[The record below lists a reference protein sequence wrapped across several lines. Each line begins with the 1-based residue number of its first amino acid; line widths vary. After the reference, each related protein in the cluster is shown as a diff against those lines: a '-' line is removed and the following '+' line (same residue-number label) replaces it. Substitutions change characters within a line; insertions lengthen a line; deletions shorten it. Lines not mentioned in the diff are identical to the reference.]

1 MLKFNE
7 AQQIKDIEGALA
19 LRPQVEKIIDE
30 VWENGFDNIF
40 YLGIGGT
47 YASALQAETYIKGK
61 SNLDVSVQHAAEYY
75 TTGNQRLTKDSLVI
89 LSSVTGTTQEV
100 VEALEGIKKVGA
112 TLVGFIDKAAS
123 PLAEQCDYVVS
134 YPNPGTE
141 QIKFFMVADRLM
153 HKNGE
158 FADYDTYY
166 AELEAHLPKG
176 LVEAEKQADAFGLA
190 FAEKH
195 RHDPMH
201 YFIAAGNQWGACYS
215 YAMCY
220 WEEQSWL
227 PSKSITA
234 PEFLHGTL
242 EIVEETTAVTL
253 FLGEDEQRPL
263 AERVKNLLPRI
274 CANYTLI
281 DTKDYP
287 VPGISEKYRGRI
299 LSFLLMHAVT
309 QRIDAHVEQLNC
321 HPLDIRRYY
330 RQFDY

>member
-7 AQQIKDIEGALA
+7 QRQIEEINGALA
-19 LRPQVEKIIDE
+19 LRPQIEEIVDSFYDD
-30 VWENGFDNIF
+30 FDAIY

-47 YASALQAETYIKGK
+47 YASAIQAVTYLNGK
-61 SNLDVSVQHAAEYY
+61 SNLPVFVQHAAEYY
-75 TTGNQRLTKDSLVI
+75 TTGNRRLTKKSVVV

-100 VEALEGIKKVGA
+100 VRAVEEIKTVGA
-112 TLVGFIDKAAS
+112 TLIGFIDKTDS
-123 PLAEQCDYVVS
+123 PLAKLCDYTIT
-134 YPNPGTE
+134 YPAPGTE

-153 HKNGE
+153 YKNGE
-158 FADYDTYY
+158 FEDYELYY
-166 AELEAHLPKG
+166 HQLAEYLAIG
-176 LVEAEKQADAFGLA
+176 LVESEKKADAFGLA

-195 RHDPMH
+195 RHDEMH
-201 YFIAAGNQWGACYS
+201 YFIGAGNQWGAVYS

-227 PSKSITA
+227 RSKSIHA
-234 PEFLHGTL
+234 AEFLHGTL
-242 EIVEETTAVTL
+242 EVIEETTPVTL
-253 FLGEDEQRPL
+253 FLGEDEQRVL
-263 AERVKNLLPRI
+263 AERVAGLLPKI

-287 VPGISEKYRGRI
+287 IEGIDEAYRGRV
-299 LSFLLMHAVT
+299 LSYLLMHAVT
-309 QRIDAHVEQLNC
+309 QRIDAHIEKLNC

>member
-7 AQQIKDIEGALA
+7 QQQIEAINGALA
-19 LRPQVEKIIDE
+19 LRPQVEEIVDGLYGK
-30 VWENGFDNIF
+30 FDVVY

-47 YASALQAETYIKGK
+47 YASAMQAVTYINGK
-61 SNLDVSVQHAAEYY
+61 SDLPVFIQHAAEYY
-75 TTGNQRLTKDSLVI
+75 TTGNKRLTKESIVV

-100 VEALEGIKKVGA
+100 VRAVEDIKKVGA
-112 TLVGFIDKAAS
+112 TLIGFIDTKDS
-123 PLAEQCDYVVS
+123 PLARLCDYTIT
-134 YPNPGTE
+134 YPALGTE

-153 HKNGE
+153 QKNGDFE
-158 FADYDTYY
+158 DYEKYY
-166 AELEAHLPKG
+166 QQLEEYLAIG
-176 LVEAEKQADAFGLA
+176 LVEAEKKADAFGLA

-195 RHDPMH
+195 RHDAMH
-201 YFIAAGNQWGACYS
+201 YFIGAGNQWGAVYS

-227 PSKSITA
+227 RSKSIHA
-234 PEFLHGTL
+234 AEFLHGTL
-242 EIVEETTAVTL
+242 EVIEETTPVTL
-253 FLGEDEQRPL
+253 FLGEDEQRVL
-263 AERVKNLLPRI
+263 AERVAGLLPKI

-287 VPGISEKYRGRI
+287 IEGIDEAHRGRV
-299 LSFLLMHAVT
+299 LSYLLMHAVT
-309 QRIDAHVEQLNC
+309 QRIDAHVEKLNC